1 MKERLVAVLSIF
13 ESVRSADLKLLMGSF
28 RKLLGKRATLIRY
41 FETMNASRLQSIR
54 NGFVS
59 WLRIDDF
66 SKKKQAQQ
74 RLAIEFVRGL

>member
-59 WLRIDDF
+59 IDDF

-74 RLAIEFVRGL
+74 RRAIEFVRGL